1 MTESV
6 EVLNNRG
13 IELSESGN
21 FSEAI
26 ACYKRAITLEKENYI
41 LYFNLGIAYQRQG
54 NFRAAQSAMETALNL
69 NCAEEVLES
78 LAIICLEQKKFLDA
92 KEYCQDGLDENPGN
106 AHLWN
111 TMGVIFFER
120 GEYENA
126 SEAFERAVSIN
137 PYYYDALFNL
147 RDTYSEL
154 GNARGEAECQA
165 RLSVLKER
173 LR

>member
-1 MTESV
+1 MKESV

-13 IELSESGN
+13 IALSESGN
-21 FSEAI
+21 FLEAI
-26 ACYKRAITLEKENYI
+26 ACYKRAITLEKENYV
-41 LYFNLGIAYQRQG
+41 LYFNLGIVYQKQR
-54 NFRAAQSAMETALNL
+54 NLRAAKVAMESALRL
-69 NCAEEVLES
+69 NCADEVFES
-78 LAIICLEQKKFLDA
+78 LAIICLEQKKYSEVT
-92 KEYCQDGLDENPGN
+92 EYCQSGLEENPDN

-111 TMGVIFFER
+111 TMGVIFFEQ

-126 SEAFERAVSIN
+126 AENFERAVSIN

-154 GNARGEAECQA
+154 GNARGETECQA

-173 LR
+173 LN

>member
-6 EVLNNRG
+6 EALNNRG

-26 ACYKRAITLEKENYI
+26 ACYKRAITLDKENYI
-41 LYFNLGIAYQRQG
+41 LYFNLGIAYQKQR
-54 NFRAAQSAMETALNL
+54 NLRAAKAAMETAFNL
-69 NCAEEVLES
+69 NRADEVLES
-78 LAIICLEQKKFLDA
+78 LAVICLEQKKFSEA
-92 KEYCQDGLDENPGN
+92 MEYCQIGLDENPEN

-111 TMGVIFFER
+111 TMGVIFFEQ

-126 SEAFERAVSIN
+126 AEVFERAVSLN

-154 GNARGEAECQA
+154 GNAQGEAECQA
-165 RLSVLKER
+165 RLSDLKEA
-173 LR
+173 